1 MLCNF
6 VINYGI
12 THFGPEIGRLYS
24 LFTNITKTE
33 CQFRKSSFSWSVKY
47 HKFNMLK
54 GLGILEISQNV
65 AMEKYGGF
73 VLQYLCEP
81 WIS

>member
-1 MLCNF
+1 MLWNF
-6 VINYGI
+6 VTNYGI
-12 THFGPEIGRLYS
+12 T
-24 LFTNITKTE
+24 TNINKTE
-33 CQFRKSSFSWSVKY
+33 CQFRKSSFSLSMKY

-54 GLGILEISQNV
+54 GLGILETSQNV

-81 WIS
+81 LIS